1 MKRLSIVVPVLN
13 ESRTLPINLRGLVA
27 LREAGHEVIVVD
39 GGSQDD
45 TASVSRPLVD
55 RVVLTNAGRGHQMN
69 VGASHAHGEVL
80 LFLHADTTLP
90 DRAPQM
96 IARALTE
103 TACAWGYFRVRLSG
117 HHPLLRLVELMMNL
131 RSRLTSI
138 ATGDQA
144 LFVRRESFASIGGFP
159 QIPLMEDIAI
169 CKRLKTVG
177 PPTQIMAGVTT
188 SSRRWE
194 QRGLLRTIFEMWSL
208 RLAFFFGASPE
219 KLFQYYYGN
228 RP

>member
-1 MKRLSIVVPVLN
+1 VKQLSIVVPVLN
-13 ESRTLPINLRGLVA
+13 ESHTVPIKLRALVG

-45 TASVSRPLVD
+45 TASVSKPLVD
-55 RVVLTNAGRGHQMN
+55 RVVVTDTGRGHQMN
-69 VGASHAHGEVL
+69 VGARHARGEVL
-80 LFLHADTTLP
+80 LFLHADTMLP
-90 DRAPQM
+90 EGAPQM
-96 IARALTE
+96 IRQALTE
-103 TACAWGYFRVRLSG
+103 TAFEWGYFRVRLSG
-117 HHPLLRLVELMMNL
+117 HHPLLRLVEAMMNL
-131 RSRLTSI
+131 RSRLTRI

-159 QIPLMEDIAI
+159 RIPLMEDLVI
-169 CKRLKTVG
+169 CKRLKTIG
-177 PPTQIMAGVTT
+177 PPAQIKARVKT

-194 QRGLLRTIFEMWSL
+194 QRGLLRTIVEMWSL

-219 KLFQYYYGN
+219 KLFRYYYGN